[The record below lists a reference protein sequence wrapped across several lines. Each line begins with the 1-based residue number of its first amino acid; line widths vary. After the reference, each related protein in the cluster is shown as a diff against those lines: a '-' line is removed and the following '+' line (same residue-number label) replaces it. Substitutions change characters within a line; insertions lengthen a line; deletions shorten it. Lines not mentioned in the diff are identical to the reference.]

1 MPTSGTQSCRRAS
14 TCRATTWAPPP
25 TTWAWP
31 GQAAQQAL
39 GDFAEGPLGP
49 ALSGPLGAIAS
60 FGNSID
66 AGLGR
71 AALVGPLS
79 VPPSWTAPAP
89 LHSPVLDVKGHTNG
103 APAGGGSRHAPSAA
117 GQHGRSRLRPR
128 RAPIRL
134 PSQLRGT
141 PTRRRIAGQQLTLAP
156 TAAAFEQLFGR
167 SLRLG
172 FTGEPGV
179 R

>member
-89 LHSPVLDVKGHTNG
+89 LHSPLSSTLGGHTDG
-103 APAGGGSRHAPSAA
+103 ARPAVAA
-117 GQHGRSRLRPR
+117 GMPPVPLGNM
-128 RAPIRL
+128 
-134 PSQLRGT
+134 
-141 PTRRRIAGQQLTLAP
+141 AGQG
-156 TAAAFEQLFGR
+156 FGR
-167 SLRLG
+167 AVPQYG
-172 FTGEPGV
+172 FRPSFVARPPAAG
-179 R
+179 